1 MALPSRTRPKRPW
14 LPWVRLGV
22 VLVVVVAAGFGAL
35 EIGHRYLGLQKLTIE
50 QISITGCR
58 GDRQVEI
65 QKLAESLCLG
75 RPLFWFD
82 AEKLRREVERRRWVR
97 GLLIRRDPPDRLSL
111 VIEERKP
118 LLWLVRPSG
127 VYLLA
132 DDGIVLD
139 PVSQANLSPI
149 PVVADPASQKDATLV
164 ELIRVASRLRTFQ
177 TSFYERLNEIRMGEK
192 GPVVF
197 MEGLPAPIWLSR
209 TDPTKNIPNFQGLF
223 LDQFSKRPDLSQI
236 RYFDLRWDDEIA
248 VGNPDP
254 AQAPTLKP
262 EK

>member
-1 MALPSRTRPKRPW
+1 
-14 LPWVRLGV
+14 V
-22 VLVVVVAAGFGAL
+22 VAVVVAAVGYAAL
-35 EIGHRYLGLQKLTIE
+35 ELGHRYLGLQKLTIE
-50 QISITGCR
+50 QVSVTGCR
-58 GDRQVEI
+58 GDRQIEI
-65 QKLAESLCLG
+65 QKLAESLCLK

-82 AEKLRREVERRRWVR
+82 ADRLRREVEQRRWVR

-127 VYLLA
+127 VYLMA
-132 DDGIVLD
+132 DDGVILD
-139 PVSQANLSPI
+139 PVSQANLAPI

-164 ELIRVASRLRTFQ
+164 ELIRVASRLRTLQ
-177 TSFYERLNEIRMGEK
+177 GSFYERLSEIRMGEK

-197 MEGLPAPIWLSR
+197 MEGLPAPILLSR
-209 TDPTKNIPNFQGLF
+209 NDPTKNIPNFQGLF
-223 LDQFSKRPDLSQI
+223 LDQFAKRPDLPQI